1 MKFIV
6 AGCGLAGAVTAHEIT
21 GAGGEDCTGKN
32 I

>member
-21 GAGGEDCTGKN
+21 GAGGGVLHR
-32 I
+32 